1 MRMSSMKII
10 AVSVTKVS
18 KAHTDGPAHADA
30 PNSTKCSLM
39 FPKAYTTNLLKVF
52 SLIFRI
58 PTE

>member
-1 MRMSSMKII
+1 MAMSSMKII

-18 KAHTDGPAHADA
+18 KAHTDA
-30 PNSTKCSLM
+30 PNSAEYSIM
-39 FPKAYTTNLLKVF
+39 SPKAYTTNPLKVF